1 MRQSEVASWYHQ
13 LPEREG
19 SAMAKNIVFCADGTW
34 NGPGQSDTKLAERQ
48 WTNVFKIFLNLDGLD
63 AARTALF
70 ADEQERE
77 LIVDGDLVQIAKYL
91 HGVGD
96 SQNFIVR
103 ALGGGLGEGL
113 IARIVRGYTFI
124 SRNYEVGDKIYVIG
138 FSRGAYTARA
148 PRGVNFGQGVAVA
161 GPRHRGRQE
170 RRLPQRLR
178 GVVRVAPRNSRPHT
192 GRAGPLSGIRQGPA
206 AFPV

>member
-1 MRQSEVASWYHQ
+1 MRQSEVASWYHRR
-13 LPEREG
+13 PEREG
-19 SAMAKNIVFCADGTW
+19 STMAKNIVFCADGTW
-34 NGPGQSDTKLAERQ
+34 NGPGQSDTKPAERQ
-48 WTNVFKIFLNLDGLD
+48 WTNVFKIFLNLDGSD

-77 LIVDGDLVQIAKYL
+77 LVVDGNLVQIAKYL

-96 SQNFIVR
+96 SENFVVR

-124 SRNYEVGDKIYVIG
+124 SRNYEAGDKIYIIG

-148 PRGVNFGQGVAVA
+148 
-161 GPRHRGRQE
+161 
-170 RRLPQRLR
+170 L
-178 GVVRVAPRNSRPHT
+178 
-192 GRAGPLSGIRQGPA
+192 
-206 AFPV
+206 